1 MRPVKVCKGRIDA
14 AFDRREKIFEQ
25 TVRGYSADLY
35 RLRSGC
41 VATASLPKT
50 FVQETFVRAWNAWDK
65 LRDRAVVKS
74 WLISILRNEHARLYE
89 RKRFDYVDDQPE
101 DLAIAAEHDPIA
113 LFEIEQLI
121 GELPLSL
128 REPFLLQTLGGFSCA
143 EIATMIETSEGAV
156 MVRLTRARQTLRGL
170 LKGED
175 APARRER
182 K

>member
-1 MRPVKVCKGRIDA
+1 MR
-14 AFDRREKIFEQ
+14 
-25 TVRGYSADLY
+25 
-35 RLRSGC
+35 
-41 VATASLPKT
+41 AS
-50 FVQETFVRAWNAWDK
+50 
-65 LRDRAVVKS
+65 
-74 WLISILRNEHARLYE
+74 E

-143 EIATMIETSEGAV
+143 ENRHHDRNIRRCRDGAPDP
-156 MVRLTRARQTLRGL
+156 RQTNPAQACSRRGCA
-170 LKGED
+170 GAE
-175 APARRER
+175 ER